1 MLLLITD
8 TSGRNGIV
16 AVARALQAGKQ
27 DQIQILESVPLA
39 GGTFSAQLVPQIAAL
54 LEKHGLSKSQI
65 DAFVVVSGPGSFTGL
80 RVGLAAI
87 KALAEILQKP
97 IVPVS
102 FLEVVARAAR
112 IDGRII
118 ALLDAGRGQLYSGEY
133 EISGARAQLIQEHL
147 IAREALPDLSR
158 AVAISTPDATLAGLS
173 REAGLRTFELK
184 AIPPEMIALLGWSKL
199 CDGEIASPE
208 QLDANYVRRSDQI
221 FGTPSS
227 ATPQPSKIRTATPD
241 DIPLLL
247 QLERE
252 STTAAHWTL
261 QQYTDLFRDGAAA
274 SRLVLLVEKDDVLL
288 GFIVAHHIA
297 SEWEL
302 ENIVVSSNERRK
314 GIGARL
320 MQGLMDA
327 LGHSASEFLFLEV
340 RESNHSARRFY
351 QKTGFQQ
358 AGVRKAYYRDPP
370 EDAIL
375 YRLQLRKLM

>member
-1 MLLLITD
+1 VLLLITD

-102 FLEVVARAAR
+102 FLEVVARAAG

-184 AIPPEMIALLGWSKL
+184 AIPPEIIAVLGWSKL
-199 CDGEIASPE
+199 CDGETASPE

-227 ATPQPSKIRTATPD
+227 ATPQPSTSKP
-241 DIPLLL
+241 
-247 QLERE
+247 
-252 STTAAHWTL
+252 
-261 QQYTDLFRDGAAA
+261 
-274 SRLVLLVEKDDVLL
+274 
-288 GFIVAHHIA
+288 
-297 SEWEL
+297 
-302 ENIVVSSNERRK
+302 
-314 GIGARL
+314 
-320 MQGLMDA
+320 
-327 LGHSASEFLFLEV
+327 
-340 RESNHSARRFY
+340 
-351 QKTGFQQ
+351 
-358 AGVRKAYYRDPP
+358 
-370 EDAIL
+370 
-375 YRLQLRKLM
+375 

>member
-1 MLLLITD
+1 VLLLITD

-102 FLEVVARAAR
+102 FLEVVARDAG

-133 EISGARAQLIQEHL
+133 EISGARAQMIQEHL
-147 IAREALPDLSR
+147 IAREALPDVSR
-158 AVAISTPDATLAGLS
+158 AIAISTPDATLAGLS

-184 AIPPEMIALLGWSKL
+184 AIPAEMIAVLGWSKL

-227 ATPQPSKIRTATPD
+227 ATPQPSTSKP
-241 DIPLLL
+241 
-247 QLERE
+247 
-252 STTAAHWTL
+252 
-261 QQYTDLFRDGAAA
+261 
-274 SRLVLLVEKDDVLL
+274 
-288 GFIVAHHIA
+288 
-297 SEWEL
+297 
-302 ENIVVSSNERRK
+302 
-314 GIGARL
+314 
-320 MQGLMDA
+320 
-327 LGHSASEFLFLEV
+327 
-340 RESNHSARRFY
+340 
-351 QKTGFQQ
+351 
-358 AGVRKAYYRDPP
+358 
-370 EDAIL
+370 
-375 YRLQLRKLM
+375 

>member
-1 MLLLITD
+1 VLLLITD

-54 LEKHGLSKSQI
+54 LEKHGLSKTQI

-102 FLEVVARAAR
+102 FLEVVARAAG

-184 AIPPEMIALLGWSKL
+184 AIPPEIIAVLGWSKL
-199 CDGEIASPE
+199 CDGETASPE

-227 ATPQPSKIRTATPD
+227 ATPQPSTSKP
-241 DIPLLL
+241 
-247 QLERE
+247 
-252 STTAAHWTL
+252 
-261 QQYTDLFRDGAAA
+261 
-274 SRLVLLVEKDDVLL
+274 
-288 GFIVAHHIA
+288 
-297 SEWEL
+297 
-302 ENIVVSSNERRK
+302 
-314 GIGARL
+314 
-320 MQGLMDA
+320 
-327 LGHSASEFLFLEV
+327 
-340 RESNHSARRFY
+340 
-351 QKTGFQQ
+351 
-358 AGVRKAYYRDPP
+358 
-370 EDAIL
+370 
-375 YRLQLRKLM
+375 

>member
-102 FLEVVARAAR
+102 FLEVVALAAG

-184 AIPPEMIALLGWSKL
+184 AIPPEMIAVLGWSKL
-199 CDGEIASPE
+199 CDGEIASAE

-227 ATPQPSKIRTATPD
+227 ATPQPSTSKP
-241 DIPLLL
+241 
-247 QLERE
+247 
-252 STTAAHWTL
+252 
-261 QQYTDLFRDGAAA
+261 
-274 SRLVLLVEKDDVLL
+274 
-288 GFIVAHHIA
+288 
-297 SEWEL
+297 
-302 ENIVVSSNERRK
+302 
-314 GIGARL
+314 
-320 MQGLMDA
+320 
-327 LGHSASEFLFLEV
+327 
-340 RESNHSARRFY
+340 
-351 QKTGFQQ
+351 
-358 AGVRKAYYRDPP
+358 
-370 EDAIL
+370 
-375 YRLQLRKLM
+375 

>member
-1 MLLLITD
+1 VLLLITD

-54 LEKHGLSKSQI
+54 LEKHDLSKSQI

-102 FLEVVARAAR
+102 FLEVVARAAG

-158 AVAISTPDATLAGLS
+158 AVVISTPDATLAGLS

-184 AIPPEMIALLGWSKL
+184 AIPPEIIAVLGWSKL
-199 CDGEIASPE
+199 CDGETASPE

-227 ATPQPSKIRTATPD
+227 ATPQPSTSKP
-241 DIPLLL
+241 
-247 QLERE
+247 
-252 STTAAHWTL
+252 
-261 QQYTDLFRDGAAA
+261 
-274 SRLVLLVEKDDVLL
+274 
-288 GFIVAHHIA
+288 
-297 SEWEL
+297 
-302 ENIVVSSNERRK
+302 
-314 GIGARL
+314 
-320 MQGLMDA
+320 
-327 LGHSASEFLFLEV
+327 
-340 RESNHSARRFY
+340 
-351 QKTGFQQ
+351 
-358 AGVRKAYYRDPP
+358 
-370 EDAIL
+370 
-375 YRLQLRKLM
+375 

>member
-102 FLEVVARAAR
+102 FLEVVARAAG

-184 AIPPEMIALLGWSKL
+184 AIPPEIIAVLGWSKL

-227 ATPQPSKIRTATPD
+227 ATPQPSTSKP
-241 DIPLLL
+241 
-247 QLERE
+247 
-252 STTAAHWTL
+252 
-261 QQYTDLFRDGAAA
+261 
-274 SRLVLLVEKDDVLL
+274 
-288 GFIVAHHIA
+288 
-297 SEWEL
+297 
-302 ENIVVSSNERRK
+302 
-314 GIGARL
+314 
-320 MQGLMDA
+320 
-327 LGHSASEFLFLEV
+327 
-340 RESNHSARRFY
+340 
-351 QKTGFQQ
+351 
-358 AGVRKAYYRDPP
+358 
-370 EDAIL
+370 
-375 YRLQLRKLM
+375 

>member
-102 FLEVVARAAR
+102 FLEVVARAAG

-133 EISGARAQLIQEHL
+133 DVSAERAQLIQEHL
-147 IAREALPDLSR
+147 IAREAVPDLSR
-158 AVAISTPDATLAGLS
+158 TVAISTPDATLASMS
-173 REAGLRTFELK
+173 RDAGLRTVELK
-184 AIPPEMIALLGWSKL
+184 AITPEMIATLGWRKL
-199 CDGEIASPE
+199 RDGEIVSPE
-208 QLDANYVRRSDQI
+208 QLDANYVRRSDEI

-227 ATPQPSKIRTATPD
+227 AMANAPASKP
-241 DIPLLL
+241 
-247 QLERE
+247 
-252 STTAAHWTL
+252 
-261 QQYTDLFRDGAAA
+261 
-274 SRLVLLVEKDDVLL
+274 
-288 GFIVAHHIA
+288 
-297 SEWEL
+297 
-302 ENIVVSSNERRK
+302 
-314 GIGARL
+314 
-320 MQGLMDA
+320 
-327 LGHSASEFLFLEV
+327 
-340 RESNHSARRFY
+340 
-351 QKTGFQQ
+351 
-358 AGVRKAYYRDPP
+358 
-370 EDAIL
+370 
-375 YRLQLRKLM
+375 

>member
-1 MLLLITD
+1 VLLLITD

-102 FLEVVARAAR
+102 FLEVVARAAG

-158 AVAISTPDATLAGLS
+158 AVAISTLDATLAGFS

-184 AIPPEMIALLGWSKL
+184 AIPPEIIAVLGWSKL
-199 CDGEIASPE
+199 CDGETASPE

-221 FGTPSS
+221 FGTPSA
-227 ATPQPSKIRTATPD
+227 ATPQPSTSKP
-241 DIPLLL
+241 
-247 QLERE
+247 
-252 STTAAHWTL
+252 
-261 QQYTDLFRDGAAA
+261 
-274 SRLVLLVEKDDVLL
+274 
-288 GFIVAHHIA
+288 
-297 SEWEL
+297 
-302 ENIVVSSNERRK
+302 
-314 GIGARL
+314 
-320 MQGLMDA
+320 
-327 LGHSASEFLFLEV
+327 
-340 RESNHSARRFY
+340 
-351 QKTGFQQ
+351 
-358 AGVRKAYYRDPP
+358 
-370 EDAIL
+370 
-375 YRLQLRKLM
+375 